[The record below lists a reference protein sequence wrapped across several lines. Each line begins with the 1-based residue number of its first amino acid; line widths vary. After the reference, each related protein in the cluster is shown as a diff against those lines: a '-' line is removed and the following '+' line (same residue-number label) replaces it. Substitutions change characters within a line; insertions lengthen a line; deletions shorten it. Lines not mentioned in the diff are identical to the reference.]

1 MSGNSR
7 AKPPHFGVRLPSL
20 GTFGKGAG
28 DLVNGTLPP
37 PSIHMRVRSHGHVV
51 HTLFLFIGMAR
62 IPKHQLDGAS
72 KGPNWMPKA
81 PQTATLLCVP
91 TNNVAFVCEGT
102 RARPVRHNLVRRASR
117 SSGEIGSNVII
128 MIYGVVFP
136 HSQAT
141 GTREPPTH

>member
-1 MSGNSR
+1 
-7 AKPPHFGVRLPSL
+7 
-20 GTFGKGAG
+20 
-28 DLVNGTLPP
+28 
-37 PSIHMRVRSHGHVV
+37 
-51 HTLFLFIGMAR
+51 MAR

-81 PQTATLLCVP
+81 PQTATLFP